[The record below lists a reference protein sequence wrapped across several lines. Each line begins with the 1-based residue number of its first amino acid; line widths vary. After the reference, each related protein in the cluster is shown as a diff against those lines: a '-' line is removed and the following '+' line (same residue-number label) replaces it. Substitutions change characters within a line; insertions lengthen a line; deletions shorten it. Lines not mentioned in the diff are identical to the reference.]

1 MMYRTLLCL
10 ALFVGSVSAWGSWFG
25 KNRET
30 ECGSFRNQRRGWFFS
45 NSMTDVDTHQ
55 VLDDLKAFDTNK
67 DGYLI
72 FEEMYNLEVASTMDS
87 SLNLNTGIDRCA
99 FVMFEMKRYGISK
112 GVAGRL
118 FDLEDVNNDL
128 MISTAD
134 QDVVYFN
141 LLDKDAD
148 GRVPVCDV
156 FKGFMARLAD
166 LEHKVYAEELK
177 YTELVYKFRKPSV
190 WWSGW
195 W

>member
-30 ECGSFRNQRRGWFFS
+30 ECGSFRNKRKGRYY
-45 NSMTDVDTHQ
+45 TDVDRHQ

-67 DGYLI
+67 DGYLT
-72 FEEMYNLEVASTMDS
+72 FAEKNNLEVASTFDS
-87 SLNLNTGIDRCA
+87 SLNLNTGIDRCT
-99 FVMFEMKRYGISK
+99 FVMFEMKRYGISM

-128 MISTAD
+128 IISTAD
-134 QDVVYFN
+134 QDVATFN
-141 LLDKDAD
+141 LLDKDGD

-156 FKGFMARLAD
+156 FKAFMARLAD
-166 LEHKVYAEELK
+166 LEHKVKAEEEK
-177 YTELVYKFRKPSV
+177 YRDLVFKFRKPSS

-195 W
+195 WSS

>member
-1 MMYRTLLCL
+1 MYRTLLCL
-10 ALFVGSVSAWGSWFG
+10 ALFVGSVSAWGS

-30 ECGSFRNQRRGWFFS
+30 ECGSFRNRRTGWFS
-45 NSMTDVDTHQ
+45 SHSVTDVNTRQ

-67 DGYLI
+67 DGNLT
-72 FEEMYNLEVASTMDS
+72 FAEMYNLEVASTLDS
-87 SLNLNTGIDRCA
+87 SLNLNAGIDRCT

-128 MISTAD
+128 LISTAD
-134 QDVVYFN
+134 QDEATFN
-141 LLDKDAD
+141 SLDNDGD

-156 FKGFMARLAD
+156 FKASMARLAD
-166 LEHKVYAEELK
+166 VEHKVYAHELK
-177 YTELVYKFRKPSV
+177 YAELVYTFRKPSF